1 MYALPCIQREWK
13 EPEHAGF
20 SLQHDDAHVRDYAFR
35 TSCRAASLVGIRPGD
50 IYALSRNAR
59 QGFYILTYFYCA
71 AVSIGARE
79 GFDMLIRDM
88 LNAGRVT
95 VSCELFPPKQDG
107 DLPQGEDVVRRTA
120 ALSPDFVSVTYGA
133 SGGTS
138 KNTVRMAE
146 YVEQCGGRALA
157 HLTCVSSTREEI
169 GALLDGLAEH
179 KLYNVLALR
188 GDIPEGAA
196 FPSPGHYSYASE
208 LVSEIKARG
217 NFCIGGACYP
227 EGHTDSAS
235 QMEDIRH
242 LKEKVDA
249 GCDFLTTQ
257 MFFDNNV
264 LYRFLYRIRDAGITV
279 PVLAGI
285 MPVTNKKQITR
296 IVKLSGT
303 SLAAALFEH
312 P

>member
-1 MYALPCIQREWK
+1 
-13 EPEHAGF
+13 
-20 SLQHDDAHVRDYAFR
+20 
-35 TSCRAASLVGIRPGD
+35 
-50 IYALSRNAR
+50 
-59 QGFYILTYFYCA
+59 
-71 AVSIGARE
+71 
-79 GFDMLIRDM
+79 MLIRDM

-107 DLPQGEDVVRRTA
+107 DLPQAEDVVRRTA

-196 FPSPGHYSYASE
+196 FPSPGH
-208 LVSEIKARG
+208 
-217 NFCIGGACYP
+217 
-227 EGHTDSAS
+227 
-235 QMEDIRH
+235 
-242 LKEKVDA
+242 
-249 GCDFLTTQ
+249 
-257 MFFDNNV
+257 
-264 LYRFLYRIRDAGITV
+264 
-279 PVLAGI
+279 
-285 MPVTNKKQITR
+285 
-296 IVKLSGT
+296 
-303 SLAAALFEH
+303 
-312 P
+312 